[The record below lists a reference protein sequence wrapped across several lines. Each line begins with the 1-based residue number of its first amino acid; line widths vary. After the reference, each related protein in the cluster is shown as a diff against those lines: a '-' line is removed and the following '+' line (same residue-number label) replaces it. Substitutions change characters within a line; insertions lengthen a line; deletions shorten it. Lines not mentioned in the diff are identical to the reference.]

1 MKGKDKKKHKKG
13 QVPLPVETYVYG
25 NTKESV
31 SSLTVHMDP
40 LTGELHID
48 EIDPSTI
55 RRQITH
61 KREGKD
67 DKVRYSAPA
76 NNFSLGRSDFGE
88 LKSRFDYLMAA
99 DTNTLK
105 EVYQGYR
112 VSACSIYVVKQ
123 PLQSVGTEILYEHHA
138 TFLILNTD
146 HEAKSEPIGWHLAI
160 TQTLVPEFLSTSKI
174 AMVVDSELGK
184 HVDINAGRE
193 PYYGSHCLPP
203 SLKFL
208 YASSDLS
215 ATYANDIIGLCDKAA
230 GMVLDEFKRMG
241 IEQVL
246 KHTPIKLGTA
256 SCYRVLSKED
266 P

>member
-1 MKGKDKKKHKKG
+1 MKGEGKKKHKKG
-13 QVPLPVETYVYG
+13 HVPLPVETYVYG
-25 NTKESV
+25 SVKEGV
-31 SSLTVHMDP
+31 SSLTVHTDP
-40 LTGELHID
+40 VTGELYID

-61 KREGKD
+61 KRDGKD

-76 NNFSLGRSDFGE
+76 NDFSLSRTDFGD

-105 EVYQGYR
+105 EIYQGYR
-112 VSACSIYVVKQ
+112 VSACSIYIVKS
-123 PLQSVGTEILYEHHA
+123 PLKALGNEMAFEHHA
-138 TFLILNTD
+138 TYLILNTD
-146 HEAKSEPIGWHLAI
+146 HEAKSEPLGWHLAI
-160 TQTLVPEFLSTSKI
+160 TQSLVPAFLKSCKI
-174 AMVVDSELGK
+174 AMVVDSELGR

-193 PYYGSHCLPP
+193 PYYKSFYLPS
-203 SLKFL
+203 SLKFF

-215 ATYANDIIGLCDKAA
+215 ATYANNIISLCDKAA
-230 GMVLDEFKRMG
+230 GMVLDEFKRIG
-241 IEQVL
+241 VEEIL

-256 SCYRVLSKED
+256 SCYRVVSRDD